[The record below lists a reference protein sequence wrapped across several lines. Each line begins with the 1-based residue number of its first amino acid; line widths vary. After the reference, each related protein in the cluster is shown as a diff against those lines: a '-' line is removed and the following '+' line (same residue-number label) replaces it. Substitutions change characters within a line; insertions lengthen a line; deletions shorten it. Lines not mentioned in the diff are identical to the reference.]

1 MNVISPSWELFDG
14 QAAIFEQRAGLPG
27 DLSLDIARAV
37 LEIGEARPGDLI
49 VEIGPGTGQ
58 VGQWFGPPM
67 RYLGLDFSAGMLRE
81 FHQRLRDLP
90 TCNRMLIQ
98 VDANAS
104 WPLRDNTAQ
113 VIFSSRAL
121 HLLEHEHVA
130 SEVFRVAR
138 PGAALV
144 IGRVER
150 DPDSVRTRMARE
162 MIERLRTHGFEGRR
176 GEHQN
181 RKLVESCV
189 RRGAEILKPVSVA
202 NWNVSTSPRQSLDSW
217 RCLKGLA
224 GIPVPTETR
233 REILAELEEWAGKIY
248 GGLDHQLESE
258 ETYMLKPLRLPQTL
272 EA

>member
-1 MNVISPSWELFDG
+1 
-14 QAAIFEQRAGLPG
+14 
-27 DLSLDIARAV
+27 
-37 LEIGEARPGDLI
+37 
-49 VEIGPGTGQ
+49 
-58 VGQWFGPPM
+58 
-67 RYLGLDFSAGMLRE
+67 
-81 FHQRLRDLP
+81 
-90 TCNRMLIQ
+90 
-98 VDANAS
+98 
-104 WPLRDNTAQ
+104 
-113 VIFSSRAL
+113 
-121 HLLEHEHVA
+121 
-130 SEVFRVAR
+130 
-138 PGAALV
+138 
-144 IGRVER
+144 
-150 DPDSVRTRMARE
+150 MARE